1 MADTLIERITAH
13 PAAVAAPIAV
23 NLVLTDETLF
33 GGDHAPADLGG
44 YGPIPA
50 AIARALV
57 ASAAT
62 DPRSRATLRR
72 LYAHPRSRALV
83 AMQSRARRFPRGLAQ
98 FIDLRDQRCRT
109 PYCDAPIRHRDHA
122 QPWAKA
128 GPTTAA
134 NGLGDCERCNYTKE
148 APGWHVNTSLDK
160 NHTHTAQIT
169 TPTGHQYRS
178 GAPPYPDAQKSTS
191 AKSKPPSPSHCPTCT
206 PPRTQTN
213 SDRR

>member
-1 MADTLIERITAH
+1 
-13 PAAVAAPIAV
+13 
-23 NLVLTDETLF
+23 
-33 GGDHAPADLGG
+33 
-44 YGPIPA
+44 
-50 AIARALV
+50 
-57 ASAAT
+57 
-62 DPRSRATLRR
+62 
-72 LYAHPRSRALV
+72 
-83 AMQSRARRFPRGLAQ
+83 MQSRARRFPRGLAQ

-178 GAPPYPDAQKSTS
+178 GAPPLPGRPKIDLSEIETAITITLSNLH
-191 AKSKPPSPSHCPTCT
+191 AA
-206 PPRTQTN
+206 
-213 SDRR
+213 